1 MVQPGLKRAS
11 PGQTSIGS
19 SCRGDPAGR
28 KHLEATVHNELCE
41 RLGIELYIEAIE
53 RVQLVDD

>member
-1 MVQPGLKRAS
+1 LLRS
-11 PGQTSIGS
+11 N
-19 SCRGDPAGR
+19 PAGR

-41 RLGIELYIEAIE
+41 RLGIEFPIFAFTHCRDVAAAVFE